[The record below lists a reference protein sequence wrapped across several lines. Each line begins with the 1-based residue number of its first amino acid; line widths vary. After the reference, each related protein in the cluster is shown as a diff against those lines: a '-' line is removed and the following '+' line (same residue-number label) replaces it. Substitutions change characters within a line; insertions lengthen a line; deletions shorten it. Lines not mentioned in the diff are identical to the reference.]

1 MSNFE
6 IFRRTFTFSWQ
17 RLFVYLIGIAVMIAC
32 TAAGYLLK
40 PDDVIGL
47 GVGFVVGLIIFGLIV
62 HYIAYLLKAAQI
74 AMITKA
80 VVENELPEHVSKEGK
95 AIVKKRFVTVSVY
108 YAITG
113 TINGIFGE
121 LTRGLN
127 SLASGG
133 GEAVEGVTS
142 AVSALINTAVAYL
155 CSCCLGWVFY
165 RKDENAFKATC
176 EGAVLYFKNW
186 KTLIKNMGRV
196 LGMGLVS
203 LLIIGGLL
211 GVGYYALFS
220 NFPDFVSGAAQVIA
234 SASETGEE
242 AADPT
247 TALMIVS
254 AMFALISWIVLHS
267 VFVRPFVLVGV
278 MRNYM
283 KAGMA
288 STPAEADMAQLD
300 GLSKKFRKAHAK
312 AQEQTA

>member
-1 MSNFE
+1 
-6 IFRRTFTFSWQ
+6 
-17 RLFVYLIGIAVMIAC
+17 
-32 TAAGYLLK
+32 
-40 PDDVIGL
+40 
-47 GVGFVVGLIIFGLIV
+47 
-62 HYIAYLLKAAQI
+62 
-74 AMITKA
+74 
-80 VVENELPEHVSKEGK
+80 
-95 AIVKKRFVTVSVY
+95 
-108 YAITG
+108 
-113 TINGIFGE
+113 
-121 LTRGLN
+121 
-127 SLASGG
+127 
-133 GEAVEGVTS
+133 
-142 AVSALINTAVAYL
+142 
-155 CSCCLGWVFY
+155 
-165 RKDENAFKATC
+165 
-176 EGAVLYFKNW
+176 
-186 KTLIKNMGRV
+186 MGRV